1 LFSVF
6 SDNPEYMNLREL
18 LLTQD
23 LQQLG
28 MWQLYLSCDQIRVMF
43 KFKLALRKWQ
53 EGERARLQWEGGN
66 MA

>member
-1 LFSVF
+1 MRLRPGFDELFSVF

-28 MWQLYLSCDQIRVMF
+28 M
-43 KFKLALRKWQ
+43 
-53 EGERARLQWEGGN
+53 
-66 MA
+66 